1 MVIKITYVKNHGFL
15 SMLKMHKHLDIYKM
29 AEKTKTREITIID
42 EEGVFNTFFKRFTGE
57 KEYDFGGI
65 SLLRKLLS
73 NEKARLLHF
82 LKTKKPG
89 SIYQLAKLLG
99 RDFKSVSD
107 DIKLLESF
115 GFIEMIAEKTGK
127 RERLRP
133 ILVIDSM
140 QIKIKI

>member
-1 MVIKITYVKNHGFL
+1 
-15 SMLKMHKHLDIYKM
+15 M
-29 AEKTKTREITIID
+29 AEKTKTREVTIID

-65 SLLRKLLS
+65 ATLRKLLS
-73 NEKARLLHF
+73 NEKARLLHV

-89 SIYQLAKLLG
+89 SIYGLAKLLG

-107 DIKLLESF
+107 DVKLLENF
-115 GFIEMIAEKTGK
+115 GFLEMVAEKTGK

-133 ILVIDSM
+133 ILIVDSM
-140 QIKIKI
+140 YIKIKI